1 MSTMGVV
8 LVGIAIVFVCMIIIT
23 VILSVFPYISG
34 SEKKKKEKQE
44 ALAIKAAGPVP
55 AENVVQTSANAESE
69 NETLIAVIT
78 AAVAAYLG
86 DSQNEGFR
94 VVSFK
99 RIGDNASVWAQI
111 GRLENLTD

>member
-8 LVGIAIVFVCMIIIT
+8 LVGIAIVFICMIIIT
-23 VILSVFPYISG
+23 VILSVFPFISG
-34 SEKKKKEKQE
+34 SEIKKKDKQE
-44 ALAIKAAGPVP
+44 ALEIKAAGPVP

-86 DSQNEGFR
+86 AVSYTHLSVQALQVLFCCFR
-94 VVSFK
+94 TCRPQGIVV
-99 RIGDNASVWAQI
+99 
-111 GRLENLTD
+111 